1 MSYVNELYA
10 AQGAIDKGSVPKP
23 LLRELQRSLVLML
36 APFAPYLAHELWE
49 RMGETSKLVRE
60 AWPTFD
66 PALAKEDEIEYAVQ
80 VNGKVRSHITVPA
93 DTPEE
98 GVRAAA
104 LADPKIVSILAGR
117 TPVKVI
123 VVPGKLVGIVVK

>member
-1 MSYVNELYA
+1 
-10 AQGAIDKGSVPKP
+10 
-23 LLRELQRSLVLML
+23 
-36 APFAPYLAHELWE
+36 
-49 RMGETSKLVRE
+49 MGETSNLVRE
-60 AWPTFD
+60 KWPTFD

-93 DTPEE
+93 DTPED